1 MNIKEWWMPDA
12 QQQAFRT
19 VLDGFARPGTHM
31 TLGDADT
38 DATLILLAALLDE
51 SVTLADTTG
60 RLNKDQRRLLLA
72 PDAPSSQAHFV
83 LLDGSTAPAA
93 DFEPSLGTLEA
104 PEFGATLLLNVAD
117 LLTKPQPGSL
127 TLRLRGPGIADE
139 CELHV
144 HGLHAEWIARRAGW
158 VSAFPLGVDIVLC
171 APRRLA
177 ALPRTTRIELQ
188 RN

>member
-19 VLDGFARPGTHM
+19 VLDAYARPGTQV
-31 TLGDADT
+31 TVGDAEA
-38 DATLILLAALLDE
+38 DATLALLAALLDE

-60 RLNKDQRRLLLA
+60 RLDKDQRRLLLA
-72 PDAPSSQAHFV
+72 PDAPPSQAHFV
-83 LLDGSTAPAA
+83 LLDGATAPAA
-93 DFEPSLGTLEA
+93 EFKPSLGTLEA
-104 PEFGATLLLNVAD
+104 PEFGATLLLCVQD
-117 LLTKPQPGSL
+117 LLEQPKPGSM

-144 HGLHAEWIARRAGW
+144 LGLHADWIARRAQW
-158 VSAFPLGVDIVLC
+158 VSAFPLGVDLVLC